1 MGTFPDNGD
10 VPYLSNRLKGVDN
23 PDGSITEYEFDSCGN
38 IKLEYCVT
46 DRYTEKTSFFYDSEN
61 RLLMKDGASAV
72 TMQYDKNGNLIKRTD
87 GIGQAAAV
95 SHFGYDAFGRLT
107 SFSRDSANAKYTYN
121 PEGMRSGKTVNEIST
136 RYIYDNGNI
145 LSSVSDGSY
154 TGYNR
159 GTELISVSQYGK
171 EKLYYQT
178 DSHGDV
184 TALHTPDG
192 TEAHSYQ
199 YTAYGDEVRAAQP
212 SFGENV
218 TSQLWQTEVT
228 ADQNPFRYCGEYTDP
243 ETGLIYLR
251 NRYYDPTVGRFISE
265 DPAKDGMNWY
275 VYCGNNPVNFTDSFG
290 LDSSLD
296 KYISKNYKGMTV
308 ALVVGR
314 PVPNSREV
322 AYINSNGQLEN
333 GHSFLRLDDGNGNV
347 KYLGFSPKNKSLKNM
362 LLAYDCDGKMIDDSD
377 TQWNVA
383 KVYCINNKQYNS
395 ILTFMNDSEKN
406 TPNYNIESFNCTTWA
421 ISGIKKAGIT
431 PYAVGVREHRWTLPD
446 NLSEQID
453 RYSAKGKTP
462 TWIATIAVSTMGR
475 FYGYTP
481 ADAAQDLKKCEGT
494 TLLQYDSTGIRKI
507 QNKSYLSKGI

>member
-107 SFSRDSANAKYTYN
+107 SFSSDSANAKYTYN

-154 TGYNR
+154 TSYNR

-199 YTAYGDEVRAAQP
+199 YTAYGDEVRAAHP

-275 VYCGNNPVNFTDSFG
+275 VYCGNNPVNFTDPLG
-290 LDSSLD
+290 
-296 KYISKNYKGMTV
+296 
-308 ALVVGR
+308 
-314 PVPNSREV
+314 
-322 AYINSNGQLEN
+322 LEN
-333 GHSFLRLDDGNGNV
+333 IV
-347 KYLGFSPKNKSLKNM
+347 
-362 LLAYDCDGKMIDDSD
+362 
-377 TQWNVA
+377 
-383 KVYCINNKQYNS
+383 
-395 ILTFMNDSEKN
+395 
-406 TPNYNIESFNCTTWA
+406 
-421 ISGIKKAGIT
+421 ISGGAFHTGNSKYQYAFVDTALKQIKDIGGATLLVSTAGWKSEEKDYIGDNGDVPYLSYFGINTKRECEKSNFSHSLLFLEPFTCKAPA
-431 PYAVGVREHRWTLPD
+431 PYALSAALLLHRLH
-446 NLSEQID
+446 
-453 RYSAKGKTP
+453 
-462 TWIATIAVSTMGR
+462 
-475 FYGYTP
+475 F
-481 ADAAQDLKKCEGT
+481 
-494 TLLQYDSTGIRKI
+494 
-507 QNKSYLSKGI
+507 